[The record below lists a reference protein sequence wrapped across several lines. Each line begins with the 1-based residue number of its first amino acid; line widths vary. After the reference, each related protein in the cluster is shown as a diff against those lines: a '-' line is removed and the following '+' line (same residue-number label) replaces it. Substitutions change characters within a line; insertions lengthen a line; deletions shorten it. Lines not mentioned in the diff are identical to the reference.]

1 MGTTMAV
8 VEEQLVQGDLAEV
21 TVRAINQLAE
31 AAGYLSA
38 YEAETL
44 QRSCFFAA
52 RAHGGQKRTSG
63 EPYITHPIAVATILA
78 FWRLDGHTLCAA
90 VLHDCLEDTA
100 VTKKALVE
108 QFGDEVAHLVDGVT
122 KLSQINA
129 KNKAEAQAENFRRM
143 MLAVVKDIRV
153 ILIKLADRL
162 HNMETI
168 GPLPIPKRHRIARE
182 TLSIYAPIANRLGM
196 HALRMRLEE
205 LAFAALHPMRARAL
219 RKALDKARGTRN
231 EIMQR
236 IQGVLQERF
245 VEAGL
250 QVEMSGREKHLYSIY
265 RKMKEKNIRFSE
277 VHDVFAFR
285 ILAPTID
292 ACYRVL
298 GICHMTYRPVPGRFK
313 DYIAIPKANGYQS
326 LHTIL
331 SGIQGMPFE
340 VQIRT
345 PEMDLAADRGICA
358 HWRYK
363 DGMEAAPAVPQRTRE
378 WLHNIID
385 MQANAGTPQD
395 FLESVKIDLFPD
407 ELYVFTPK
415 GGILRLPQGAT
426 PVDFAYAVHTALGNA
441 CVAAKIDHR
450 LAPLNTPLDSGQ
462 TVEIITSPNG
472 HPNPSWLNF
481 VVTARARAKIRHH
494 LRTLR
499 AAEAQELGGRL
510 AARAF
515 DGLDL
520 SDVPPA
526 VLEAAAVQ
534 LGYAS
539 WEMVLQAIGLGET
552 MAPLVARRVLELS
565 GCGPGRE
572 ASPAVEGPLGIK
584 GTEGMVVTFAKCCR
598 PIPGDSIV
606 GTFTKGKGIVI
617 HTAQCRNLGEF
628 RRQPERWIEV
638 GWESGLHRDFP
649 AELRLEAVNRRGVLA
664 QLAAEISHLGS
675 NIEHMVVEERD
686 EHISTMDFVLCVR
699 DRVHLARIIK
709 RLRAQPTVL
718 RVMRPRG

>member
-1 MGTTMAV
+1 MAV
-8 VEEQLVQGDLAEV
+8 VEEHLADGEPAAV
-21 TVRAINQLAE
+21 TLRAIAQLSE
-31 AAGYLSA
+31 AVGYLPVH
-38 YEAETL
+38 EAETL
-44 QRSCFFAA
+44 QRACFFAA
-52 RAHGGQKRTSG
+52 RAHGEQKRSSG
-63 EPYITHPIAVATILA
+63 EPYVTHPLAVAAILA
-78 FWRLDGHTLCAA
+78 SWRLDGHTLCAA

-100 VTKKALVE
+100 VTKKTLVD
-108 QFGDEVAHLVDGVT
+108 QFGSEIADLVDGVT

-168 GPLPIPKRHRIARE
+168 DALPIHKRHRIARE

-205 LAFAALHPMRARAL
+205 LAFAAIYPLRARAL
-219 RKALDKARGTRN
+219 RQALDKVRGSKK
-231 EIMQR
+231 EIMRRVQN
-236 IQGVLQERF
+236 VLQERF
-245 VEAGL
+245 AEAGL
-250 QVEMSGREKHLYSIY
+250 LVDLSGREKHLYSIY
-265 RKMKEKNIRFSE
+265 RKMKEKNIRFNE

-285 ILAPTID
+285 ILAPTVD

-298 GICHMTYRPVPGRFK
+298 GICHMAYRPVPGRFK

-331 SGIQGMPFE
+331 SGVQGVSFE

-345 PEMDLAADRGICA
+345 PEMDLAAESGICA

-363 DGMEAAPAVPQRTRE
+363 DGEESAMAMPQRTRE

-385 MQANAGTPQD
+385 MQIHAGTPQD

-450 LAPLNTPLDSGQ
+450 LAPLNTPLESGQ
-462 TVEIITSPNG
+462 TVEIITSPHG

-510 AARAF
+510 VTRAF
-515 DGLDL
+515 DSLEL
-520 SDVPPA
+520 SDIPPV
-526 VLEAAAVQ
+526 VLEATAAQ
-534 LGYAS
+534 MGYPS
-539 WEMVLQAIGLGET
+539 WEAVLQAIGLGET
-552 MAPLVARRVLELS
+552 MAPLVARRVMEVS
-565 GCGPGRE
+565 GS
-572 ASPAVEGPLGIK
+572 SPAQEIHPAAQAPLGIR

-606 GTFTKGKGIVI
+606 GTFTRGKGIVI

-638 GWESGLHRDFP
+638 SWEGGLQRDFP
-649 AELRLEAVNRRGVLA
+649 AELRLEAINRRGVLA
-664 QLAAEISHLGS
+664 QLAAEISHLGA

-686 EHISTMDFVLCVR
+686 EQISAMDFVLCVR